1 MTPTRS
7 IRWLEAR
14 WRAGGEAWV
23 THRGWSM
30 APALGDHD
38 RLRVAPLDG
47 VRPGDL
53 VVARRA
59 GVLVAHRLVRLDGP
73 DGSMAVTQG
82 DACAAPDPPVPT
94 EALLG
99 RVVAV
104 RRRPWRRLLDKVRAR
119 VFR

>member
-1 MTPTRS
+1 MTPTHS
-7 IRWLEAR
+7 TRWLEAR
-14 WRAGGEAWV
+14 WRAGDEAWV

-30 APALGDHD
+30 APTLRDQD
-38 RLRVAPLDG
+38 RLQVAPLDG
-47 VRPGDL
+47 ARPGDL

-59 GVLVAHRLVRLDGP
+59 GILVAHRLVRLDGA
-73 DGSMAVTQG
+73 MALTKG
-82 DACAAPDPPVPT
+82 DACAAPDPPLPA

>member
-7 IRWLEAR
+7 TRWLEAR
-14 WRAGGEAWV
+14 WRAGEEAWL

-30 APALGDHD
+30 APTLGDGD
-38 RLRVAPLDG
+38 WLRVAPLDG
-47 VRPGDL
+47 ARPGDL

-59 GVLVAHRLVRLDGP
+59 GILVAHRLIRLDGQ
-73 DGSMAVTQG
+73 MAVTQG
-82 DACAAPDPPVPT
+82 DACAAPDSPLRT

-104 RRRPWRRLLDKVRAR
+104 RRRWWQRLLAKVRAR